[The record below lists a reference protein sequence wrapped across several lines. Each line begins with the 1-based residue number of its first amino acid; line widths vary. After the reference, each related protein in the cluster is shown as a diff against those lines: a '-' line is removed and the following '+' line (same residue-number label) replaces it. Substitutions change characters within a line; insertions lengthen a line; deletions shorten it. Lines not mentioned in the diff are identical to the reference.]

1 MRKEIEEGLNRR
13 DFLKFAS
20 MVVGAGLIAAAPM
33 PKILRGESDENPVGE
48 LNDTEIHHLEFIREE
63 EKLARDVYIELY
75 NDFPLPVFANIA
87 SSEQRHTDA
96 VARLLAYYKL
106 ADPFIDQHGVYTSDY
121 IQFLYDWL
129 TAVGKQSME
138 QALLVGAFI
147 EEYDILDIWK
157 AESETN
163 EERINFVYQNLY
175 EGSYNHLDGFVT
187 NYEGRFDKIYN
198 PEENYLI
205 TPESFDLPAGFVEP
219 DLLTKEQFDE
229 ILCYD
234 PQRSRGK

>member
-1 MRKEIEEGLNRR
+1 MRKTIENGLNRR
-13 DFLKFAS
+13 DFLKFTS
-20 MVVGAGLIAAAPM
+20 LVIGAGLIAASPM
-33 PKILRGESDENPVGE
+33 PTGGETEPNPIGE

-75 NDFPLPVFANIA
+75 KDYPLSVFASIA
-87 SSEQRHTDA
+87 KSEQRHTDA
-96 VARLLAYYKL
+96 VANLLSYYQL
-106 ADPFIDQHGVYTSDY
+106 PDPFIDQHGAFTSDY
-121 IQFLYDWL
+121 IQFLFDWL

-163 EERINFVYQNLY
+163 EERINFVYKNLY
-175 EGSYNHLDGFVT
+175 EGSYNHLDGFMT
-187 NYEGRFDKIYN
+187 NYQGRFNKVYD
-198 PEENYLI
+198 PDQNYLI
-205 TPESFDLPAGFVEP
+205 TPDSFDLPAGFVEP
-219 DLLTKEQFDE
+219 DLLTQEQFDE

-234 PQRSRGK
+234 PSKTRGN